1 MKYDEKKD
9 GMLSIMINICTRVVT
24 MIFIVITLFRKFFS
38 PSGELYM
45 GIKDIWGVLLM
56 GIVSGLASAIFYI
69 KNKMSNRQFI
79 LCEILYFLILNAVL
93 CFVGL
98 NLGWFKKEL
107 SSMAIME
114 LMFVLIYIVVTALV
128 YLLDFNETRK
138 INKKLKDRKNN
149 TIA

>member
-1 MKYDEKKD
+1 MKYDEKRD
-9 GMLSIMINICTRVVT
+9 GMFSIMINICTRVVT

-56 GIVSGLASAIFYI
+56 GIVSGLAFAIFYI
-69 KNKMSNRQFI
+69 KKNMTNRQFI
-79 LCEILYFLILNAVL
+79 LCEIVYFLILNAVL
-93 CFVGL
+93 FFVGL

-107 SSMAIME
+107 TSLAIME
-114 LMFVLIYIVVTALV
+114 TMFILIYIVVTTLV

-138 INKKLKDRKNN
+138 INEKLKSRKKN
-149 TIA
+149 AK

>member
-56 GIVSGLASAIFYI
+56 GIVSGLAFAIFYI

-93 CFVGL
+93 FFVGL
-98 NLGWFKKEL
+98 NLGWFKKEI

-149 TIA
+149 TTV

>member
-24 MIFIVITLFRKFFS
+24 MIFIVITLFKKFFS
-38 PSGELYM
+38 PSGELFM

-56 GIVSGLASAIFYI
+56 GIVSGLAFAIFYI

-93 CFVGL
+93 FFVGL
-98 NLGWFKKEL
+98 NLGWFKKEI
-107 SSMAIME
+107 SSIAIME
-114 LMFVLIYIVVTALV
+114 LMFVLIYIVVTVLV
-128 YLLDFNETRK
+128 YLLDSNETRK

-149 TIA
+149 TTA